1 MTHRIKE
8 SKFNLI
14 WLLTYISIASVSAAI
29 ITPALPRIQAEYQ
42 LSLGAVEWIV
52 SAFLIGYVIGQLVY
66 GPLANQFGRLK
77 ALRIGLVINIIG
89 IVFCLIAQSQD
100 SYSLLIIGRLIT
112 ALGAASGLA
121 CTFML
126 INEWLPESQRKAAM
140 SYAVLSFAL
149 GAGISVMIGGLITE
163 FWRWQGCFWFL
174 LVHGLIMLFG
184 TRVFSETLISPKL
197 IHPKTII
204 YDYYSALSSSKLVI
218 FSIVVGYC
226 SSVSYCFSAGGP
238 QIAESLLHLS
248 AAQYGYW
255 NGLNIIGMLAG
266 GLLAKPLLAR
276 YTVNFVI
283 KIGLMGIA
291 AGIINL
297 ILIWDFAS
305 HSALWFFMTSA
316 SLYLFSSLLF
326 SGGSLVASNALSDK
340 ASGAAMMSFI
350 NMCFATVSVIFMGY
364 VLSNPLLS
372 FIITLSLIWIMITLL
387 LTIYYFTHHTNAHE

>member
-1 MTHRIKE
+1 
-8 SKFNLI
+8 
-14 WLLTYISIASVSAAI
+14 
-29 ITPALPRIQAEYQ
+29 
-42 LSLGAVEWIV
+42 
-52 SAFLIGYVIGQLVY
+52 
-66 GPLANQFGRLK
+66 
-77 ALRIGLVINIIG
+77 
-89 IVFCLIAQSQD
+89 
-100 SYSLLIIGRLIT
+100 
-112 ALGAASGLA
+112 
-121 CTFML
+121 
-126 INEWLPESQRKAAM
+126 
-140 SYAVLSFAL
+140 
-149 GAGISVMIGGLITE
+149 
-163 FWRWQGCFWFL
+163 
-174 LVHGLIMLFG
+174 
-184 TRVFSETLISPKL
+184 
-197 IHPKTII
+197 
-204 YDYYSALSSSKLVI
+204 
-218 FSIVVGYC
+218 
-226 SSVSYCFSAGGP
+226 
-238 QIAESLLHLS
+238 
-248 AAQYGYW
+248 
-255 NGLNIIGMLAG
+255 MLAG

-283 KIGLMGIA
+283 KIGLIGIA